1 VLLRGNHESRN
12 ISTVY
17 GFYDEIAKK
26 YGNHNVWN
34 YFTDTFDYLPL
45 AAVIE
50 GEVFCVHGGLSP
62 KRTTIDTI
70 RTLERNVEI
79 PPSGPICDLM
89 WSDPEDDIE
98 DWKPSSR
105 MAGWL
110 FGRKVVEEFEHLNEV
125 KLIVRAH
132 QLVQEG
138 YKWHFN
144 KHLVTVWSAPNYCY
158 KMNNEAAI
166 LKINSS
172 FEKEFTVYGAS
183 EDNKKNVN
191 YMQLLPYFL

>member
-1 VLLRGNHESRN
+1 
-12 ISTVY
+12 
-17 GFYDEIAKK
+17 
-26 YGNHNVWN
+26 
-34 YFTDTFDYLPL
+34 
-45 AAVIE
+45 
-50 GEVFCVHGGLSP
+50 
-62 KRTTIDTI
+62 
-70 RTLERNVEI
+70 
-79 PPSGPICDLM
+79 M

-110 FGRKVVEEFEHLNEV
+110 FGSKVVQEFQHLNEV

-144 KHLVTVWSAPNYCY
+144 KKLVTVWSAPNYCY

-166 LKINSS
+166 LKITSS
-172 FEKEFTVYGAS
+172 FEK
-183 EDNKKNVN
+183 
-191 YMQLLPYFL
+191 